1 MELCD
6 TKKCTG
12 CFACMNACPRDAI
25 HVSEDRYGKTIPQID
40 AVKCVNCGLCRKACP
55 ELNVPALH
63 EPLSCLA
70 AWTNVPEDREKSTS
84 GGVATALSRVIMK
97 ENGAVFGCAYGKNLV
112 PEIRQADSE
121 DDLRLFRGS
130 KYVQSF
136 TGFSYREVREC
147 LKNGQKVLYIGTP
160 CQISG
165 LKQFIGKNDEN
176 LFTVDI
182 ICHGGTP
189 VKYLQDYVWNK
200 VGKNADRVT
209 FRDTDDYGKNSFRVF
224 SGEKQLFDSLSYKDY
239 YYESFLK
246 GLTYRDNCYSC
257 KYASAKRVS
266 DLTVGDFWGINRNTL
281 RQKTDNRI
289 SVVLVNTAHG
299 HDLMKMA
306 EEILHMEERDIS
318 EAVDG
323 NKQLR
328 SPSVAPEDRQVFLDN
343 LDRGFEAAVLC
354 TEVGRNVSNNI
365 KVSSPVYRVIQKLRR
380 VLNGK
385 EK

>member
-12 CFACMNACPRDAI
+12 CFSCMNACPRDAI
-25 HVSEDRYGKTIPQID
+25 HVSEDGYGKTIPQID
-40 AVKCVNCGLCRKACP
+40 ADKCVNCGLCRKVCP
-55 ELNVPALH
+55 ELNVPDLH

-70 AWTNVPEDREKSTS
+70 AWTNIQEDREKSTS
-84 GGVATALSRVIMK
+84 GGVATALSRVITK

-112 PEIRQADSE
+112 PEIRKAESE
-121 DDLRLFRGS
+121 EDLRLFRGS

-160 CQISG
+160 CQIGG
-165 LKQFIGKNDEN
+165 LKKFIGKNNDN

-200 VGKNADRVT
+200 VGKKADRVT

-224 SGEKQLFDSLSYKDY
+224 SGEKQLYERLSYKDY
-239 YYESFLK
+239 YYDSFLK

-257 KYASAKRVS
+257 KYASLKRVS

-281 RQKTDNRI
+281 KHKTDNRI
-289 SVVLVNTAHG
+289 SVVLINTAHG
-299 HDLMKMA
+299 HELIQMA

-318 EAVDG
+318 EAVAG
-323 NKQLR
+323 NGQLR
-328 SPSVAPEDRQVFLDN
+328 HPTEAHSDRQVFLDN
-343 LDRGFEAAVLC
+343 IDKGFKVAVLH
-354 TEVGRNVSNNI
+354 TEVGKRIRINRIRNLL
-365 KVSSPVYRVIQKLRR
+365 VYRTLRKIKR
-380 VLNGK
+380 LIMGK
-385 EK
+385 AN